1 MKCANCGEEIKVGCV
16 YCPICGKE
24 AQIVSDINLLEDE
37 YLSEL
42 LEEEARAKLKKQ
54 QEEKEEQEELQKAEK
69 EEKKRKWQKRQKQ
82 KKILLLV
89 VLFACL
95 AAVLIAVFIYQKR
108 NSFDGLYERAQL
120 SYNTGK
126 YGEAKDL
133 IEKALDK
140 KEDSVAGYLLLGK
153 IYVELEEPRQAEAQF
168 QKAIALDP
176 SSEDAYWQL
185 LEFYDSEGETDKII
199 ALKADVTDEKILE
212 LFEDYLLQIPEA
224 DVEAGSYGDFL
235 TVTLD
240 VQTRGLD
247 IYYTLDGSDPGQQG
261 EKYEEPIQI
270 DQEGQTILK
279 AVSKDDEGNVSEV
292 LEVVYEIE
300 LDLPEAPVISPDGGE
315 FSSPKQIKISAPA
328 GTTIYYT
335 WDGSDPTKSSSKYT
349 EALEM
354 PEGNHVL
361 SVIAVNDK
369 NGAVSQTVRRNF
381 IYYPSDDDTKTE

>member
-126 YGEAKDL
+126 YGEAKGL

-212 LFEDYLLQIPEA
+212 LFEDYLLQMPEA

-247 IYYTLDGSDPGQQG
+247 IYYTLDGSDPGEQG

-315 FSSPKQIKISAPA
+315 FSSPKQIEISAPS

-369 NGAVSQTVRRNF
+369 NGAASQTVRRNF